1 MNILLIT
8 DSHGKKMAEV
18 LERKKPGWSVLTLRL
33 GGKIGAICRLYQS
46 KMRGIRSFRPDVI
59 LMHLGHND
67 LVMHEV
73 HNRDPRFIT
82 TVLDNIFAFAG
93 RIAGDFPQSA
103 VHLSCMLPRVSA
115 DRFNDKK
122 VDSYNRMARRFGERL
137 RSRSNQAGSVFG
149 AIINRGMWGRIAR
162 WETLSGNHK
171 LDGLHLNSEGREIVA
186 SGWIKAIL
194 GE

>member
-18 LERKKPGWSVLTLRL
+18 LERRKPGWSVLTLRL
-33 GGKIGAICRLYQS
+33 GGKIGAIRRLYQS
-46 KMRGIRSFRPDVI
+46 KLRGIRSYRPDVI

-67 LVMHEV
+67 FVLHEV

-82 TVLDNIFAFAG
+82 TVLDNIYAFAG
-93 RIAGDFPQSA
+93 RIVVDFPRSTIYI
-103 VHLSCMLPRVSA
+103 SSMLPRVSA
-115 DRFNDKK
+115 DRFNDTK
-122 VDSYNRMARRFGERL
+122 VDSYNQMARRFGERL

-162 WETLSGNHK
+162 WETLPGNHK
-171 LDGLHLNSEGREIVA
+171 LDGLHLNGEGREIVGC
-186 SGWIKAIL
+186 GWIKAIL